1 MKTKMHKQKLA
12 VIGSVIETAP
22 IEGADLIHKVVA
34 HCADA
39 GTWTGVAG
47 KDIGA
52 GHRVLVLLQDALLP
66 PSPRWQFME
75 RHNWRVRMARF
86 KGVPSECVIL
96 PDTGIDHT
104 LLPGDDVSELLGITK
119 YEKPVPASMG
129 GDAVG
134 AFPGFIP
141 RTDEPNFQ
149 TVPHLVARMGI
160 APWYAAEKADG
171 TSCTAWV
178 DAFGVLHVCSRNW
191 ELKEFTATGAQ
202 NVYWRAAR
210 QYRLD
215 RLPWGLALQ
224 FEIVGPGIQGNP
236 MGLKGLEARAF
247 SLFDRTVRRYASHA
261 ELLHECERLGVPV
274 APLVAADNRVY
285 CPGQLRALAAIRY
298 PNGRHGEGVVVRAR
312 DSSWSFKVINLDY
325 KG

>member
-1 MKTKMHKQKLA
+1 MHKQKLA
-12 VIGSVIETAP
+12 VIGRVIETTP

-47 KDIGA
+47 KDVGE

-66 PSPRWQFME
+66 PIPRWQFME
-75 RHNWRVRMARF
+75 RHHWRVRMARF

-119 YEKPVPASMG
+119 YEKPIPAHMG

-134 AFPGFIP
+134 AFPSFIP

-149 TVPHLVARMGI
+149 TVPELVARMAI
-160 APWYAAEKADG
+160 DPWYAAEKADG

-178 DAFGVLHVCSRNW
+178 DVTGALHVCSRNW
-191 ELKEFTATGAQ
+191 ELREFTATGAQ

-210 QYRLD
+210 KYGLE

-224 FEIVGPGIQGNP
+224 FEVVGPNIQGNP
-236 MGLKGLEARAF
+236 MGLKTLEARAF
-247 SLFDRTVRRYASHA
+247 SLYDCTARRYASHA
-261 ELLHECERLGVPV
+261 DLMLECGRLGVPV
-274 APLVAADNRVY
+274 AQLVVAGNQLYSADK
-285 CPGQLRALAAIRY
+285 LRSLAAIRY
-298 PNGRHGEGVVVRAR
+298 ASGRHGEGVVVRAR
-312 DSSWSFKVINLDY
+312 DSSWSFKVINLAY